1 MIRMSKRRSPS
12 NRTQRDASSGP
23 EPLAGHDEADG
34 PLDQP
39 ADEAAPRRWKLIA
52 SGLILFHLLAVVLP
66 PLAFQT
72 FSLDGPSP
80 LVGTLIRPFAGYGQF
95 LHMDRGYA
103 FFAPDPGPSHLIQA
117 ASTNA
122 DGTLTERMYP
132 DRNDQW
138 PRLLYHRHFMLAEFL
153 NDSYWP
159 PGPPNEMF
167 ESDRPAAELWQ
178 QRRGRYEW
186 IRQSMV
192 DHLKSVNEGRE
203 VAIRRLEH
211 GLPGLQEY
219 TEEPIALDDPRLYNV
234 LLDQPIFS
242 DEIAPAPVTTEV
254 IPAPEVN
261 GGADGDGDATS
272 NSLEGQSPDSPASDS
287 PASDSPASDAASTE
301 PTTTKPEPQS

>member
-1 MIRMSKRRSPS
+1 MSKRRSQGSRIPS
-12 NRTQRDASSGP
+12 SHTQHDASSGP
-23 EPLAGHDEADG
+23 EPVAGHDDAEG
-34 PLDQP
+34 PTDQP
-39 ADEAAPRRWKLIA
+39 ADAAVQRRWKLIV
-52 SGLILFHLLAVVLP
+52 SGLVLFHLLAVGLP

-117 ASTNA
+117 ASTND

-132 DRNDQW
+132 DRHDQW

-153 NDSYWP
+153 NESYWP
-159 PGPPNEMF
+159 PGPPDEMF
-167 ESDRPAAELWQ
+167 QSDRPAAELWQ

-192 DHLKSVNEGRE
+192 DHLRSVNDGRE

-211 GLPGLQEY
+211 GLPGLQEFS
-219 TEEPIALDDPRLYNV
+219 EEPIALDDPRLYNV

-254 IPAPEVN
+254 IPAPEV
-261 GGADGDGDATS
+261 GADAGANPDAGERPAS
-272 NSLEGQSPDSPASDS
+272 GSPAPNAP
-287 PASDSPASDAASTE
+287 PAEPSTLNA
-301 PTTTKPEPQS
+301 EPQS

>member
-12 NRTQRDASSGP
+12 NRTQRDASSGR
-23 EPLAGHDEADG
+23 EPHAGHDEADG
-34 PLDQP
+34 PLDQSID
-39 ADEAAPRRWKLIA
+39 AAAPRRWKLIA
-52 SGLILFHLLAVVLP
+52 SGLILFHLMAVGLP

-192 DHLKSVNEGRE
+192 DHLTSVNEGRD

-211 GLPGLQEY
+211 GLPGLQEFA
-219 TEEPIALDDPRLYNV
+219 EEPIALDDPRLYNV

-242 DEIAPAPVTTEV
+242 DEIDPAPVNTEV
-254 IPAPEVN
+254 IPAPEV
-261 GGADGDGDATS
+261 GPEVGADGDATPDS
-272 NSLEGQSPDSPASDS
+272 GERPTPDSPALDS
-287 PASDSPASDAASTE
+287 PASGEPSTE
-301 PTTTKPEPQS
+301 PSTTNSEPQS

>member
-1 MIRMSKRRSPS
+1 MSKRRSPS

-52 SGLILFHLLAVVLP
+52 SGLILFHLMAVALP

-167 ESDRPAAELWQ
+167 ESDRAAAELWQ

-192 DHLKSVNEGRE
+192 DHLRSVNEGRD

-211 GLPGLQEY
+211 GLPGLQEF

-234 LLDQPIFS
+234 LLDQPVFS

-254 IPAPEVN
+254 IPAPEVGDG
-261 GGADGDGDATS
+261 GGATP
-272 NSLEGQSPDSPASDS
+272 NSLQGQT
-287 PASDSPASDAASTE
+287 SDSPASDAASSE
-301 PTTTKPEPQS
+301 PSINKPEPQS

>member
-1 MIRMSKRRSPS
+1 MFSPVFLIRTSERRSAIS
-12 NRTQRDASSGP
+12 RTQRDDSPGFEMADDDGDSAASTDS
-23 EPLAGHDEADG
+23 LSDRAS
-34 PLDQP
+34 L
-39 ADEAAPRRWKLIA
+39 RRWKIIA
-52 SGLILFHLLAVVLP
+52 SALLLFHLLAVALP

-95 LHMDRGYA
+95 FHMDRGYA

-122 DGTLTERMYP
+122 DGTLAERMYP
-132 DRNDQW
+132 DREDQW

-153 NDSYWP
+153 NESYWP
-159 PGPPNEMF
+159 PGPPDEMF
-167 ESDRPAAELWQ
+167 QSDRPAAELWQ
-178 QRRGRYEW
+178 QRRGRYEY

-203 VAIRRLEH
+203 VAIRRIEH
-211 GLPGLQEY
+211 GLPGLQEF
-219 TEEPIALDDPRLYNV
+219 TEQPIALDDPRLYNV

-254 IPAPEVN
+254 IPAPEV
-261 GGADGDGDATS
+261 
-272 NSLEGQSPDSPASDS
+272 SDEAPS
-287 PASDSPASDAASTE
+287 TDPSGPSDQETDDVG
-301 PTTTKPEPQS
+301 PQS